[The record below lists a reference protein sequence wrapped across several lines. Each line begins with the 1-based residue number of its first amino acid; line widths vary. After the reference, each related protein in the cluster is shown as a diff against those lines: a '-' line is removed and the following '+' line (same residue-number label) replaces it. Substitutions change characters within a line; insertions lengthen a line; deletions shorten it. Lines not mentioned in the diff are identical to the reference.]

1 MQGGP
6 LSPDEYRVASPPALL
21 HQPAPVIVVAIDR
34 DRNSQLAAKWVVDHL
49 LSGASQIVLLHVAA
63 HYPANHGFAMA
74 ETTQSA
80 LEAEM
85 KEIFVPYRGF
95 FNRNGVDVFEVVL
108 EEADVSKAILG
119 YITANKIQSIALGG
133 ELAGGT
139 AWP

>member
-95 FNRNGVDVFEVVL
+95 FNRNGVSGCLRGSVGRGRRVQGHSRLHHCKQDPEHC
-108 EEADVSKAILG
+108 ARRSQQKCI
-119 YITANKIQSIALGG
+119 
-133 ELAGGT
+133 
-139 AWP
+139 